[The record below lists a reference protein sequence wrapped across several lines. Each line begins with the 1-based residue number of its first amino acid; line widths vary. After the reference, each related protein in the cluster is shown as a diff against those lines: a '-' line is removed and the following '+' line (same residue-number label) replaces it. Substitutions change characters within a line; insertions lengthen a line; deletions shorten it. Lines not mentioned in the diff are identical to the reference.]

1 MPREE
6 IRDKEYTIGK
16 ILSEGNKAAILAK
29 PGGGKSA
36 LIRRLALAYA
46 YPARK
51 KEVDDRL
58 PDESWF
64 PVYIRCRDLG
74 KILPGSREV
83 TADGIRLLT
92 LMKRGFISSALAPCA
107 DQ

>member
-36 LIRRLALAYA
+36 LIRGLRLRMHIRREK
-46 YPARK
+46 RK
-51 KEVDDRL
+51 WTTV
-58 PDESWF
+58 
-64 PVYIRCRDLG
+64 CRMKAGSLFIFAVVILG
-74 KILPGSREV
+74 KFCRAAGKLLPTV
-83 TADGIRLLT
+83 YD
-92 LMKRGFISSALAPCA
+92 C
-107 DQ
+107 